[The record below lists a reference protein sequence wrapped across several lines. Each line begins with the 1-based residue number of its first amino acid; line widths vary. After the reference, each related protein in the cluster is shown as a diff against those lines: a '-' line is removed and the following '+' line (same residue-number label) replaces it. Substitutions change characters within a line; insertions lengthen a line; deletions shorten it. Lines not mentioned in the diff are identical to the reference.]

1 MKWRWL
7 DREITYDGT
16 QLRSGWVEENA
27 DLPGDAVACF
37 AGPADVPVENL
48 VDMEDAAEGA
58 HIFSPMMLHFIAEHT
73 DGDLLL
79 AVARQ
84 RLMVATAMEELVRL
98 TEGAPIERRGDD
110 IYEGNLKISVS
121 IATSSPRS
129 QLIHFGVNVIS
140 DGTPVPT
147 KGLADYDIE
156 PKTLGEIV
164 SRKYCEE
171 IESMEHATTK
181 VRPVK

>member
-1 MKWRWL
+1 MEWRWI
-7 DREITYDGT
+7 DKEITYDGT
-16 QLRSGWVEENA
+16 QLRSCWIKENA
-27 DLPGDAVACF
+27 GLPGSGVACF
-37 AGPADVPVENL
+37 AGPADVPVENM
-48 VDMEDAAEGA
+48 VDMEDVEADAP
-58 HIFSPMMLHFIAEHT
+58 IFSPMMLHFIAEHT
-73 DGDLLL
+73 DGDLPL

-84 RLMVATAMEELVRL
+84 RLMVAIATEELIRL
-98 TEGAPIERRGDD
+98 TKGAPIERRGDD

-121 IATSSPRS
+121 IATSSPKS
-129 QLIHFGVNVIS
+129 QLIHLGINVIS

-164 SRKYCEE
+164 SRKYCDE
-171 IESMEHATTK
+171 IASMMHATKK

>member
-1 MKWRWL
+1 MEWRWIEG
-7 DREITYDGT
+7 EITYDGT
-16 QLRSGWVEENA
+16 QLRSGWVREQAGLKN
-27 DLPGDAVACF
+27 DGLACF
-37 AGPADVPVENL
+37 AGPADVPVENM
-48 VDMEDAAEGA
+48 VDMEDAAANA

-84 RLMVATAMEELVRL
+84 RLMVAIAMEELVRL
-98 TEGAPIERRGDD
+98 TKGAPIERRGDD
-110 IYEGNLKISVS
+110 IYEGNRKLSVS

-129 QLIHFGVNVIS
+129 QLIHFAVNVIS

-156 PKTLGEIV
+156 PKTFGEIV

-171 IESMEHATTK
+171 IESMHHATKK